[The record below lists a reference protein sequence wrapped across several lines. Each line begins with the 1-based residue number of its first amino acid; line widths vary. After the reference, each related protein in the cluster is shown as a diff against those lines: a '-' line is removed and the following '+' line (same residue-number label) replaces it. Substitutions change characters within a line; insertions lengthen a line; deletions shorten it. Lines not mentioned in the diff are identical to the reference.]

1 MDTPFIKKIRF
12 RNLKCYADLT
22 FELKSGVNI
31 LYGTNG
37 TGKTSILEGVNI
49 ATGSFFLRLSSVEKR
64 NVDPKSD
71 IRLKF
76 YNGMLLPEYQM
87 PLQVEAEGY
96 VMNKK
101 ISWLRSFNSISGG
114 LTMVD
119 AKEITDISDSAA
131 LSVQNGEKVILPLIT
146 YFSTQRLFTQRK
158 ESEKK
163 PLGRFVGYYNAL
175 NATNIRKYI
184 QSWFYDAERIE
195 YQKRQL
201 DTNFTDE
208 GLAAI
213 KKLVLKY
220 FPEWKRIYYYEP
232 SADARLP
239 AGLFIALEDKNIIPE
254 TLLSDG
260 YRNFL
265 WLLIEIAWRCY
276 MLNPFLGEKAFSET
290 AGIVTIDEIDL
301 HLHPKWQQRIIPI
314 LAEAFPK
321 VQFVITTHSPIVM
334 SSFKGNIL
342 LLENNLITEQPN
354 IYGMKPAQVLEMN
367 MRIHDRLPQHQE
379 SIKRYFELIN
389 LEQGKSDEARKIRDL
404 LANDLSPN
412 DPLFTEADALID
424 FLSY

>member
-12 RNLKCYADLT
+12 KNLKCYEDLA
-22 FELKSGVNI
+22 FELKAGVNI
-31 LYGTNG
+31 LYGANG

-49 ATGSFFLRLSSVEKR
+49 AAGSFFLKMSSVEKR
-64 NVDPKSD
+64 NVDAKSD
-71 IRLKF
+71 VRLKF
-76 YNGMLLPEYQM
+76 YNEMPLPEYQM
-87 PLQVEAEGY
+87 PLEIEAEGC
-96 VMNKK
+96 VMGKE
-101 ISWLRSFNSISGG
+101 ISWLRVCNSVSGG

-119 AKEITDISDSAA
+119 AKAITDISDEAV

-175 NATNIRKYI
+175 NATNIRKHI
-184 QSWFYDAERIE
+184 QLWLDDAERIE
-195 YQKRQL
+195 YHKRQL
-201 DTNFTDE
+201 DTDFTDE

-220 FPEWKRIYYYEP
+220 FPEWKRLYYHKF

-239 AGLFIALEDKNIIPE
+239 TGLFIELEDKKIIPE

-276 MLNPFLGEKAFSET
+276 MLNPFLGGKAFSET
-290 AGIVTIDEIDL
+290 TGIVTIDEIDL

-342 LLENNLITEQPN
+342 LLDNNAVTEQPN
-354 IYGMKPAQVLEMN
+354 IYGMKPAQVLEIN

-379 SIKRYFELIN
+379 IIRRYFELIN
-389 LEQGKSDEARKIRDL
+389 LEQGKSEDARKIRSQ

-412 DPLFTEADALID
+412 DPVFTEADALID